1 MLHRKAKATRQR
13 RILIASR
20 ERIAKAVRT
29 EVVTA
34 VATTVHDSVARDSD
48 AKEDVKEDAKED
60 ASPGNIKSRSNAGIK
75 RDSHIAD
82 NGAHLPVD
90 DTMPHGRVASSN
102 GRCGHR
108 RLE

>member
-1 MLHRKAKATRQR
+1 MLYRKAKAIHQR

-20 ERIAKAVRT
+20 ERIAKAVIT

-34 VATTVHDSVARDSD
+34 VATTVHDSVARDN
-48 AKEDVKEDAKED
+48 DVKEDAKED

-82 NGAHLPVD
+82 NGSHLPVAD
-90 DTMPHGRVASSN
+90 AMPHGRVAGSH